1 MKIVHKSGTGGFIK
15 EMKGEAKRPPKLK
28 AGVANDLYETA
39 PRSATMPAP
48 TSDTKYTKGK
58 RP

>member
-1 MKIVHKSGTGGFIK
+1 MKTIRKQGSGGFIK
-15 EMKGEAKRPPKLK
+15 EMKGEAARPPKVK
-28 AGVANDLYETA
+28 AGVANDLYEKG
-39 PRSATMPAP
+39 PRSAVMPRP

>member
-1 MKIVHKSGTGGFIK
+1 MKTIQKDGSGKELKGFPQ
-15 EMKGEAKRPPKLK
+15 EAKRAPKMK
-28 AGVANDLYETA
+28 AGVANDVYEKG
-39 PRSATMPAP
+39 PRSATMPRP